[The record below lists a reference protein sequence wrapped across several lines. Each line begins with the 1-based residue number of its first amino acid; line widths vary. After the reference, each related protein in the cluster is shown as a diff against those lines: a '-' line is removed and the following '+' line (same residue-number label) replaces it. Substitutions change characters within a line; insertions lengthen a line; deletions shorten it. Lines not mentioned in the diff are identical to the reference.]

1 VTVITM
7 KEVRMRFT
15 SLVRLSV
22 IGILACAALTVSVE
36 RADAEVY
43 KATLIAPRG
52 IRADKTAELT
62 LTVKRFATEED
73 ADRYEKILNEQGSE
87 GLLETLRQQDWGVAR
102 VQGGMTCR
110 INHVRIYEGKGGT
123 KVIIVTE
130 KPLLFPEDSPEVR
143 SMKSFGFVQI
153 DFAPD
158 GSGRGTMAEAINI
171 SVEEDGSLQIQ
182 AYNAASIKMENVR
195 QEN

>member
-1 VTVITM
+1 
-7 KEVRMRFT
+7 MRFK
-15 SLVRLSV
+15 SLVRLSEMGLLV
-22 IGILACAALTVSVE
+22 CIALFGTLE
-36 RADAEVY
+36 RASAEVY

-62 LTVKRFATEED
+62 LTVNRFATEED
-73 ADRYEKILNEQGSE
+73 AEKYMKILDEQGSE
-87 GLLETLRQQDWGVAR
+87 VLMETLRQQDWGVAR
-102 VQGGMTCR
+102 IQGGMTCR
-110 INHVRIYEGKGGT
+110 INHVRIYEGKGGN

-130 KPLLFPEDSPEVR
+130 KPLLFPEDTPELR
-143 SMKSFGFVQI
+143 SVKSLGFIQI

-171 SVEEDGSLQIQ
+171 GAEEDGSLQIQ
-182 AYNAASIKMENVR
+182 AYNATAVKMENVR